1 MNEVKFCVTKKWRTF
16 FQHVHLKENIFNE
29 LDDASI
35 EECRLVCK
43 SWRSYLDQNKHV
55 RIRLIRKSVDC
66 FEQVEESWK
75 EVFKK
80 SNSDTIE
87 QLFGAVKDL
96 YGVKP
101 KNQYCHLGLTPLHVV
116 AIVGDVNIFKTVME
130 KTGDIQLKNGR
141 DSRTPYHFA
150 AEIGHFGIC
159 KFMVDNYKIKN
170 PKSSSGFTPLHAA
183 ASNGHLEVWTLTNFR

>member
-1 MNEVKFCVTKKWRTF
+1 MNEVKFCVTKMENLFSTCP
-16 FQHVHLKENIFNE
+16 HLKENIFND

-66 FEQVEESWK
+66 YEQVEESWK

-87 QLFGAVKDL
+87 QLFGAVKEL

-101 KNQYCHLGLTPLHVV
+101 KNQYCYFGKSPGLLY
-116 AIVGDVNIFKTVME
+116 I
-130 KTGDIQLKNGR
+130 
-141 DSRTPYHFA
+141 
-150 AEIGHFGIC
+150 
-159 KFMVDNYKIKN
+159 
-170 PKSSSGFTPLHAA
+170 
-183 ASNGHLEVWTLTNFR
+183 